1 MYRERVLL
9 HRGLILELLFSGE
22 EKWKLSLRKGKKLLV
37 EYSSES
43 PYDFKSVEQL
53 RYEFERDVENAERP
67 GR

>member
-9 HRGLILELLFSGE
+9 GHGFILEVRFAGE
-22 EKWKLSLRKGKKLLV
+22 ARWKLSLRKGRQLLL
-37 EYSSES
+37 EYGSET

-53 RYEFERDVENAERP
+53 RYDFERDVENAQRQ